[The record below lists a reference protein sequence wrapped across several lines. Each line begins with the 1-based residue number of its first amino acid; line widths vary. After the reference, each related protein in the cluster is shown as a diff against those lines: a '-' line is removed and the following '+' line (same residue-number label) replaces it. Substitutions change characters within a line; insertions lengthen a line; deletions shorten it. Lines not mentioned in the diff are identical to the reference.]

1 MAGGVAVKPTFRKV
15 WAVPLALV
23 VLGGV
28 GLVAALVGD
37 GMLDTVSWLAL
48 GVPVLVILWAWRRR
62 RL

>member
-1 MAGGVAVKPTFRKV
+1 VKPNFGKV
-15 WAVPLALV
+15 WAAPLILGL
-23 VLGGV
+23 LGGV

-62 RL
+62 RR

>member
-1 MAGGVAVKPTFRKV
+1 
-15 WAVPLALV
+15 
-23 VLGGV
+23 V